1 MEPQQRKR
9 TVLDWTILCVVVA
22 IAAVVILL
30 SFTNTAKLAVE
41 LGLNEYLT
49 AGLVEILFASLLF
62 IRGRQRATQKNVPLF
77 LSVAYFASLFFVTGV
92 NVWGLAAEN
101 PTVGP
106 VVGVAVSLAMWTMEQ
121 TLVWL

>member
-49 AGLVEILFASLLF
+49 AGLVELLFASLLF
-62 IRGRQRATQKNVPLF
+62 IRGRQRALQRNVPFF
-77 LSVAYFASLFFVTGV
+77 LSVGYFASLGFVTGV
-92 NVWGLAAEN
+92 NMWGLAIEN
-101 PTVGP
+101 PTIGP
-106 VVGVAVSLAMWTMEQ
+106 IVGVAISLAMWLMES
-121 TLVWL
+121 TL